1 MKEVDLKKYEFE
13 KQDLSMFLDFFG
25 IFEYQYSKRTK
36 NDLFIVVFLR
46 RQETAI
52 WDLNEICHASSCWVK
67 SVCTVNNFKLISS
80 FLSFSH
86 YQDINDKNKF
96 EKSAIC

>member
-1 MKEVDLKKYEFE
+1 MKEVELKKYEFE
-13 KQDLSMFLDFFG
+13 KQDFSMFLDFFG
-25 IFEYQYSKRTK
+25 IFEYQISKRTK

-52 WDLNEICHASSCWVK
+52 WDLNGVCHASSYGAK
-67 SVCTVNNFKLISS
+67 SVCTVDYVKLISS

-86 YQDINDKNKF
+86 YQDINNKNKIK
-96 EKSAIC
+96 KSAIC